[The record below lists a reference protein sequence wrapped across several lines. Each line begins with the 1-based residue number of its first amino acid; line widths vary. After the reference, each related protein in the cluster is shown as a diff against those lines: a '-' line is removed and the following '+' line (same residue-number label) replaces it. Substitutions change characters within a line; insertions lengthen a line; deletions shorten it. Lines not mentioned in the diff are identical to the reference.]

1 MQGRYATMTVD
12 VPKVAECGMDV
23 KNIDPRVKL

>member
-1 MQGRYATMTVD
+1 MQGRYATMTGCA
-12 VPKVAECGMDV
+12 KSCRMRHGC